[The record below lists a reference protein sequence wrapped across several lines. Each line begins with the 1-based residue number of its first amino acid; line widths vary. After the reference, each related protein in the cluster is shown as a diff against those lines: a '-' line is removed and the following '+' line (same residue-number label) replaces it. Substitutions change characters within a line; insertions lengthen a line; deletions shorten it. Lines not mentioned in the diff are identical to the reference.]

1 VSQPTLNRF
10 FSLHFLIPL
19 ALVALVIVHLINL
32 HRKGSSNPTATNPN
46 YDKIKFF
53 PYFIVKD
60 TTPIL
65 ITTRLLTL
73 LLSLEPDILG
83 DVENF
88 NSARITTTPAHI
100 QPE

>member
-1 VSQPTLNRF
+1 V
-10 FSLHFLIPL
+10 
-19 ALVALVIVHLINL
+19 
-32 HRKGSSNPTATNPN
+32 GTNPD

-60 TTPIL
+60 TTPLVL
-65 ITTRLLTL
+65 IIIALRILLTMHPNL
-73 LLSLEPDILG
+73 LG

-88 NSARITTTPAHI
+88 NIARITTTPAHI